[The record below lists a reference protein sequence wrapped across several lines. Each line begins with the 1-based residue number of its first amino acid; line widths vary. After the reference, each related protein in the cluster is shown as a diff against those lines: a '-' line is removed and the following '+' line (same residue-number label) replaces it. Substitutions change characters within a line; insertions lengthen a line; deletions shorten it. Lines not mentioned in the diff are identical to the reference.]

1 MAGDSLANKDST
13 QRGVSR
19 RAVCLGLLCCLAI
32 VFGEAY
38 GVLVVRGSAMAAD
51 YSAGAAVFLFFL
63 ITLLINPLA
72 RLLTGTGLRS
82 GELATVYIMMI
93 VASAIPSWG
102 FVMNLIPFLGGLFY
116 YATPENDWANVIH
129 PHLSAWMVIQDQ
141 EAIWKLFEGA
151 ERGESVPWSIW
162 HKPMLLWGLFV
173 MNIYFVT
180 LCILVILRKQW
191 MEHERLIFPLSIL
204 PLELSAREEGKS
216 LPPLLRNYLTWIGFS
231 IPLLINSVNGL
242 HAYFNF
248 VPSINIDS
256 YIGIIRN
263 SITLQLEPHFE
274 VIGLSYLLSL
284 DVSFGVWLFAFLANV
299 HTGIERAMGWSI
311 GPGQPY
317 SMPASASVAHLAQ
330 GAMLFLVLSSLWS
343 ARHHLKDV
351 LHKAIGRGTEIDDSN
366 EMVSYR
372 TAVIGIVLGSILAV
386 FWLAQTGLNLA
397 SAFFYFSL
405 CLVTFIGLARVISQ
419 AGLAYGVSPVAPPV
433 FTVNVLGSSSL
444 GSDGLTALGLNF
456 PWSADL
462 RTFVMASAATGLKI
476 AEVTRL
482 EARRLFWAIM
492 AAIVVTLV
500 AAFWAIT
507 TLAYKY
513 GGINLG
519 GWGFGGLTQLTGNWI
534 VNNIATPEEFYGW
547 HLAYTGIGSTFMA
560 LLTYIKARF
569 VGFPV
574 HPVGLALG
582 LTYPISRIWF
592 SVFIAWLLKAM
603 ILKYGGARAY
613 RTLRPFFLGLVLGAF
628 GSAGGWLIIDAFG
641 GMSNWFTL

>member
-32 VFGEAY
+32 VVGEAY

-72 RLLTGTGLRS
+72 RLLTGTGLRN

-180 LCILVILRKQW
+180 LCILVVLRKQW

-204 PLELSAREEGKS
+204 PLELSAEEEGKS

-397 SAFFYFSL
+397 SALFYFSL
-405 CLVTFIGLARVISQ
+405 CLVTL
-419 AGLAYGVSPVAPPV
+419 
-433 FTVNVLGSSSL
+433 
-444 GSDGLTALGLNF
+444 
-456 PWSADL
+456 SA
-462 RTFVMASAATGLKI
+462 
-476 AEVTRL
+476 
-482 EARRLFWAIM
+482 
-492 AAIVVTLV
+492 
-500 AAFWAIT
+500 
-507 TLAYKY
+507 
-513 GGINLG
+513 
-519 GWGFGGLTQLTGNWI
+519 
-534 VNNIATPEEFYGW
+534 
-547 HLAYTGIGSTFMA
+547 
-560 LLTYIKARF
+560 
-569 VGFPV
+569 
-574 HPVGLALG
+574 
-582 LTYPISRIWF
+582 
-592 SVFIAWLLKAM
+592 
-603 ILKYGGARAY
+603 
-613 RTLRPFFLGLVLGAF
+613 
-628 GSAGGWLIIDAFG
+628 
-641 GMSNWFTL
+641 